1 MTRASN
7 WSQATPDAWT
17 ASTVDA
23 STGILDVRA
32 QRDRLAA
39 EASHVLALTEHLG
52 SLLTTAPTRMVA
64 DSEVQDAL
72 QLLLAAV
79 RAHGTRVGPD

>member
-1 MTRASN
+1 VTRASN

-52 SLLTTAPTRMVA
+52 SLLTTSPTWHPGR
-64 DSEVQDAL
+64 EVQDAL

-79 RAHGTRVGPD
+79 RAHGTPAGPR